1 MTENK
6 SPWVEQLKKN
16 YVSKKLD
23 SDIKTN
29 VLVIGAGIS
38 GVTTSYFILK
48 NTNLNVTLVEAREL
62 ASGASGHNAGQ
73 MVSYFEKQLYNMVLE
88 FGFDLAVAAQ
98 KDINSTWYLIEQI
111 FQETG
116 ISTKVNIFTGYA
128 GIQSFEHLVLC
139 LSNLQIYKKAGL
151 IFEKLS
157 VSDSC
162 PFLDKI
168 PKKYHSLFSVISKK
182 NLLDYLETTDDS
194 YYAMLSLKKGVMN
207 SAEFCE
213 DLLNHMYSKYPNRFN
228 YFEKTEILEL
238 DLKKSE
244 CEARTENNIIKSQK
258 VILCTNGFEN
268 IKINNVG
275 TTDIDTKFH
284 HLVNGCV
291 GYMAGYLEED
301 LKEPIAI
308 SYLPKI
314 VKTPNESSDNPPYF
328 YLTRRDYEIKD
339 KRYNL
344 ICIGGPEK
352 ILSDTNHYKRQH
364 PFASEAQNSID
375 DFLHKTYKNAPKGE
389 INYKYKWH
397 GLMGYTPNGI
407 RLIGPE
413 PLNPN
418 LFYNLGCNGIGILPS
433 IFGANKISLML
444 QGVKFGKSIFDPN
457 EVSKS
462 YSP

>member
-6 SPWVEQLKKN
+6 SPWVEQLKKS
-16 YVSKKLD
+16 YVSNKLD

-48 NTNLNVTLVEAREL
+48 NTDLNVTLVDAREL

-73 MVSYFEKQLYNMVLE
+73 LVSYFEKQLYNMVLE

-98 KDINSTWYLIEQI
+98 KDINSTWYLIDQI

-116 ISTKVNIFTGYA
+116 IPTKVNIFTGYA
-128 GIQSFEHLVLC
+128 GIQSFNHLILC
-139 LSNLQIYKKAGL
+139 LQNLQIYKKAGL

-157 VSDSC
+157 ISDSC

-168 PKKYHSLFSVISKK
+168 PKKYHNLFSIISKK
-182 NLLDYLETTDDS
+182 NLLEYLETKDDS
-194 YYAMLSLKKGVMN
+194 YFAMLSLKKGVMN

-213 DLLNHMYSKYPNRFN
+213 DLFNHMYSKYQDRINF
-228 YFEKTEILEL
+228 YEKTEILEL
-238 DLKKSE
+238 NLKKSV
-244 CEARTENNIIKSQK
+244 CEAKTENNVIRSQK
-258 VILCTNGFEN
+258 VILCTNGFEK
-268 IKINNVG
+268 IKINNIG
-275 TTDIDTKFH
+275 QDIDTKFH

-308 SYLPKI
+308 SYLPK
-314 VKTPNESSDNPPYF
+314 SSRNKDDSLSNSPYF
-328 YLTRRDYEIKD
+328 YLTRRDFEIKER
-339 KRYNL
+339 RYNL

-352 ILSDTNHYKRQH
+352 ILSDTNLYKKEH
-364 PFASEAQNSID
+364 PYASEAQNSID

-389 INYKYKWH
+389 IKYKYKWH
-397 GLMGYTPNGI
+397 GLMGYTTNGI
-407 RLIGPE
+407 RLVGPE

-418 LFYNLGCNGIGILPS
+418 LYYNLGCNGIGILPS

-444 QGVKFGKSIFDPN
+444 QGVKFGKSIFDPI
-457 EVSKS
+457 EVQKN